1 MLAGERAHVRPA
13 GDTCEVRAIVPAN
26 PLTGATL
33 MTEVPGV
40 PAVVVT
46 AVKLGLMVKSL
57 TVYVTIAEW
66 LIDPLVPVTV
76 TS

>member
-1 MLAGERAHVRPA
+1 MLVGERAHVRPA
-13 GDTCEVRAIVPAN
+13 GEICEVRATVPAN
-26 PLTGATL
+26 PLTGATVIV
-33 MTEVPGV
+33 EVPMV

-46 AVKLGLMVKSL
+46 VVRLALMVKSV

>member
-1 MLAGERAHVRPA
+1 MLVGERLHVRPD
-13 GDTCEVRAIVPAN
+13 GDTCEVRATVPAN

-33 MTEVPGV
+33 IVEEPIV
-40 PAVVVT
+40 PAGVVT
-46 AVKLGLMVKSL
+46 VVKLGLRVKSA
-57 TVYVTIAEW
+57 TVYVTVAEW

>member
-1 MLAGERAHVRPA
+1 MLVGERLHVRPE
-13 GDTCEVRAIVPAN
+13 GDTCEVRATVLAN
-26 PLTGATL
+26 PLTGATVIV
-33 MTEVPGV
+33 EVPMV

-46 AVKLGLMVKSL
+46 VVRLALMVKSV